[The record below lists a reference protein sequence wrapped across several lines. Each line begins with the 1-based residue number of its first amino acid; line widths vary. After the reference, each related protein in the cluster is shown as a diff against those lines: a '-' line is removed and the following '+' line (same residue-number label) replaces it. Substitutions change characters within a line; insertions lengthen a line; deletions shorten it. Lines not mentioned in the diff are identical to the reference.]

1 MAIAG
6 PVAGSMAQ
14 TKAAATAKEGLLEST
29 EMSVA
34 SQEKMFN
41 EMMALHAPYQA
52 AGVAALPGLATAD
65 VTGGAGQYQNQ
76 LQAMGGLDLPSLN
89 LDPFSYQF
97 DPNDPTYQFRKSEME
112 NTINAAAAA
121 RGNYNSRPVINA
133 LGTGNI
139 ALTADENV
147 SQYNRAL
154 GTYGTNMQTAMSQYG
169 ADYGKA
175 TDIYGADR
183 SKLTDLYNMSMQM
196 GSADYGKLIDA
207 VKIGQGSASAAGA
220 GAVATGQGL
229 ASSYNQLGAGLSN
242 LALTS
247 GQTMSDLYSG
257 IGSSPYA
264 AYALMNKTKSDPIW
278 DPSALS

>member
-14 TKAAATAKEGLLEST
+14 LKAAATAKEGLLEST
-29 EMSVA
+29 EMSVG
-34 SQEKMFN
+34 SQEKMFA
-41 EMMALHAPYQA
+41 EMMGLHMPYQEF
-52 AGVAALPGLATAD
+52 GTGALPEIATAD
-65 VTGGAGQYQNQ
+65 PTGGAGQYQDQ
-76 LQAMGGLDLPSLN
+76 LQGMAGLSLPDLN

-121 RGNYNSRPVINA
+121 RGNYNSRPAINA
-133 LGTGNI
+133 LSSGNI

-154 GTYGTNMQTAMSQYG
+154 GTYGTNVQTALSQYG
-169 ADYGKA
+169 ADYGRA

-220 GAVATGQGL
+220 GAIATGQGL

-247 GQTMSDLYSG
+247 GKTMSDLYSG
-257 IGSSPYA
+257 IGSSPY
-264 AYALMNKTKSDPIW
+264 LSSMLLGSQSNTTKK
-278 DPSALS
+278 